1 MCKEGW
7 CVGLGQDRV
16 AWGWGG
22 AVWNTLKGGGT
33 EKKGKGN
40 KDFKKQGG
48 GGGGKLG
55 QGVTVLKRRGGLEP
69 PYELCVSLLGMLEHR
84 KMENL
89 SSFL

>member
-48 GGGGKLG
+48 GGGQAGSRSEC
-55 QGVTVLKRRGGLEP
+55 LKKERGTGAPLRTMCKFARNVRTP
-69 PYELCVSLLGMLEHR
+69 
-84 KMENL
+84 
-89 SSFL
+89 